1 MDEREDMR
9 DFVLKNTLAC
19 IRRLLAGRF
28 QVNPVIPPFNDPVME
43 VSSVPSFRNSS
54 FSEGNLLGKGAAGD
68 EFRRR
73 TLEHGSG
80 KRH

>member
-1 MDEREDMR
+1 MDERVYMKDY
-9 DFVLKNTLAC
+9 VHQNTLVC
-19 IRRLLAGRF
+19 IKRLLSERF
-28 QVNPVIPPFNDPVME
+28 EVKPAIPPFDDPVME